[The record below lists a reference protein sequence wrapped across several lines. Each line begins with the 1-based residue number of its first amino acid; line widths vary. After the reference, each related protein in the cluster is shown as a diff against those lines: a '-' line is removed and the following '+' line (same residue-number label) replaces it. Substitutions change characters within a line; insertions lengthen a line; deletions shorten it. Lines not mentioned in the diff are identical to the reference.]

1 MPLSADR
8 WRAVSPYLDQAL
20 ELPTADRA
28 AWLASIGARDA
39 GLAVD
44 LQTLLAEHDRVNESR
59 FLEEP
64 VLVAS
69 PSALT
74 QSLAGQTI
82 GAYRL
87 AALIGQGGMGSVWLA
102 DRCDGRF

>member
-1 MPLSADR
+1 MAPLSGDR
-8 WRAVSPYLDQAL
+8 WRAVSPYLDEAL

-28 AWLASIGARDA
+28 AWLASICARDA

-44 LQTLLAEHDRVNESR
+44 LQTLLAEHDRVHDSR
-59 FLEEP
+59 FLEESVP
-64 VLVAS
+64 L
-69 PSALT
+69 PSRGDLT

-87 AALIGQGGMGSVWLA
+87 VSPIGQGGMGSVWL
-102 DRCDGRF
+102 